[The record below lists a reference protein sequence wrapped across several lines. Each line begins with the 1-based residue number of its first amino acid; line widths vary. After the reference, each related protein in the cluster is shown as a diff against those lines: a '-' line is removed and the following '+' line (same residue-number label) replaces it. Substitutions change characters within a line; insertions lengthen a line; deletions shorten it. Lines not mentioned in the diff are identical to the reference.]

1 MKRDLTEIWEQI
13 NLIKRRLDWL
23 EKHDRQEEIDLLDT
37 VLTDSAF
44 DRILAVD
51 GHLREKENQP

>member
-1 MKRDLTEIWEQI
+1 LKRDLTEIWEQI